1 MVDVIVPTN
10 AVCDK
15 MLPNNLPWDKYTDSQ
30 ICAGGA
36 DKDACQGKDFIKKNK
51 GLNSKDCSYPS
62 YNFNTYIVMC
72 ILLVRMKSFPRF

>member
-1 MVDVIVPTN
+1 MQMVDVIVPTN

-36 DKDACQGKDFIKKNK
+36 DKDACQGKDFTQTQLEVQVNLCQKI
-51 GLNSKDCSYPS
+51 
-62 YNFNTYIVMC
+62 
-72 ILLVRMKSFPRF
+72 

>member
-36 DKDACQGKDFIKKNK
+36 DKDACQGKDFTQTQ
-51 GLNSKDCSYPS
+51 LE
-62 YNFNTYIVMC
+62 VMALPVVDFSRQGYK
-72 ILLVRMKSFPRF
+72 IYEIIEF

>member
-36 DKDACQGKDFIKKNK
+36 DKDACQGRDSTYLDI
-51 GLNSKDCSYPS
+51 
-62 YNFNTYIVMC
+62 FNRPNI
-72 ILLVRMKSFPRF
+72 

>member
-36 DKDACQGKDFIKKNK
+36 DKDACQGKDFTYKNQGIITK
-51 GLNSKDCSYPS
+51 EYQNRSTNSVSA
-62 YNFNTYIVMC
+62 
-72 ILLVRMKSFPRF
+72 

>member
-1 MVDVIVPTN
+1 MQMVDVIVPTN

-36 DKDACQGKDFIKKNK
+36 DKDACQGKDFFLIFLVTSNLLRSFSNGHLISKA
-51 GLNSKDCSYPS
+51 NSKL
-62 YNFNTYIVMC
+62 FI
-72 ILLVRMKSFPRF
+72 

>member
-1 MVDVIVPTN
+1 MQMVDVIVPTN

-36 DKDACQGKDFIKKNK
+36 DKDACQGKNFIE
-51 GLNSKDCSYPS
+51 
-62 YNFNTYIVMC
+62 TY
-72 ILLVRMKSFPRF
+72 

>member
-1 MVDVIVPTN
+1 MQMVDVIVPTN

-36 DKDACQGKDFIKKNK
+36 DKDACQGKD
-51 GLNSKDCSYPS
+51 C
-62 YNFNTYIVMC
+62 M
-72 ILLVRMKSFPRF
+72 

>member
-1 MVDVIVPTN
+1 MQLVDVIVPTN

-36 DKDACQGKDFIKKNK
+36 DKDACQGKDF
-51 GLNSKDCSYPS
+51 
-62 YNFNTYIVMC
+62 M
-72 ILLVRMKSFPRF
+72 